1 MKKDLIPNILKK
13 NEEIA
18 QEAVESGLLDDC
30 IFYQFKK
37 MKKLEPWKM
46 QFSGDL
52 KSDIYLTLY
61 NYDNAKLN
69 DAYQKG
75 HLNALITRIIINSI
89 FSTSSNF
96 HSWYLKFMN
105 KSNDFT
111 DTPDYED
118 N

>member
-1 MKKDLIPNILKK
+1 MKKDLIPNSLKK

-18 QEAVESGLLDDC
+18 NEAVESGLLDDC

-61 NYDNAKLN
+61 NYDNIKLN

-89 FSTSSNF
+89 FSTSSSF
-96 HSWYLKFMN
+96 FCKYLKFMN